1 MAETAARR
9 GISADQVYA
18 AAESISSGGN
28 SPTIRSVRD
37 LLGTGSLTTI
47 RRYLAAWRDQRPS
60 EAAPAHE
67 MPSDLVAAYSRE
79 LQRVADTATSAMR
92 KDLAEARQ
100 EADDLTDAGE
110 LLESE
115 RDEALARA
123 EAAERSRDKLS
134 GQVEQQVQEIER
146 LRADLAE
153 TRKVADNLRTDLAEA
168 RNRNT
173 TLTEQRDTAKTE
185 LTEVKAELANA
196 REEAAE
202 QRDTMSAQLTDLRAE
217 IADLFNKNSALTEQ
231 RDTARTDLAEVKKE
245 LTGVRREATETRDG
259 LVAKLNELQDK
270 LAAAEKNEAVAQVE
284 RSSAKQAFD
293 DIKLQLAEHKK
304 EQKQEAVDRKEETK
318 VLQLKIDELQS
329 LLNKKEEKQQES
341 KKQEEDH
348 ND

>member
-1 MAETAARR
+1 MAETAAARR
-9 GISADQVYA
+9 GITADQVYA
-18 AAESISSGGN
+18 AAESISSGGH

-115 RDEALARA
+115 RDEALSRA

-173 TLTEQRDTAKTE
+173 TLTEQRDTA
-185 LTEVKAELANA
+185 
-196 REEAAE
+196 
-202 QRDTMSAQLTDLRAE
+202 Q
-217 IADLFNKNSALTEQ
+217 
-231 RDTARTDLAEVKKE
+231 TDLAEV
-245 LTGVRREATETRDG
+245 RRETTETRDAL
-259 LVAKLNELQDK
+259 LVKLNELQGE
-270 LAAAEKNEAVAQVE
+270 LVVAERDAAVARVE
-284 RSSAKQAFD
+284 AKSTKHAFD
-293 DIKLQLAEHKK
+293 DIKIQLAEHKD
-304 EQKQEAVDRKEETK
+304 EQKQRYAEHKEETK
-318 VLQLKIDELQS
+318 LLRLKIDELQTQ
-329 LLNKKEEKQQES
+329 LNKKQE
-341 KKQEEDH
+341 KKQEED
-348 ND
+348 